1 MKQSPATELAYATGV
16 TALAVAVAWLCE
28 RLIGLTQLSLVFIT
42 AAIFVAVRTRM
53 WVAVVAAILGFLA
66 YNFFFLEPRYS
77 FFLVSAQ
84 SVGTVLMFLVAALI
98 CGRLANRLRS
108 QVLALRAEQSRGDA
122 LRIQAENERL
132 RASLLASVSHDL
144 RSPLA
149 AIVGSAESL
158 CLYRDKLSDADQAAL
173 ATSILD
179 EGQRL
184 DRYIQNLLDLTRIG
198 QGGMKLDR
206 GWVAL
211 GEIVGAV
218 LPRLRK
224 QYPSAQLQ
232 LDLPKSLP
240 LLNVHSAL
248 IEQALFNVLDNALK
262 FSPPG
267 QPVAMWARREGDW
280 IEIDVRDLGPGIAE
294 NDAMRVFEMFY
305 SGGRSDHGDAGKTG
319 TGMGLTI
326 SQGMVEAHGGS
337 IRVLPNT
344 DAGGTTMR
352 IRLPVTPPPAQP
364 PAED

>member
-1 MKQSPATELAYATGV
+1 MKDSPATELAYATVV
-16 TALAVAVAWLCE
+16 TALAIAVAWLCE
-28 RLIGLTQLSLVFIT
+28 RFIGLDQLSLVFIT
-42 AAIFVAVRTRM
+42 AVMFVAVRTRM
-53 WVAVVAAILGFLA
+53 WVAVFAAVLSFLA
-66 YNFFFLEPRYS
+66 YNFFFLEPRFT

-84 SVGTVLMFLVAALI
+84 SVGTVFMFLIAALI

-108 QVLALRAEQSRGDA
+108 QVLALRAERSRGDA

-158 CLYRDKLSDADQAAL
+158 CLYRDQLSASDQSTL
-173 ATSILD
+173 ATSILL

-198 QGGMKLDR
+198 QGELKLDR

-211 GEIVGAV
+211 GEIIGAV

-224 QYPSAQLQ
+224 QYPSMQLQ
-232 LDLPKSLP
+232 LELPDDLP

-248 IEQALFNVLDNALK
+248 IEQALFNVLDNACK

-267 QPVAMWARREGDW
+267 LPVVMSARRVAGW
-280 IEIDVRDLGPGIAE
+280 IEIDVRDFGPGIPAS
-294 NDAMRVFEMFY
+294 DAGRVFEMFY
-305 SGGRSDHGDAGKTG
+305 SNGRSDHGDTGKAG

-326 SQGMVEAHGGS
+326 SQGMLVAHGGDIS
-337 IRVLPNT
+337 VLPSGAV
-344 DAGGTTMR
+344 DGTTIR
-352 IRLPVTPPPAQP
+352 IRLPFTAPPAQP
-364 PAED
+364 PGED

>member
-1 MKQSPATELAYATGV
+1 MTSNPAPELAYATLA
-16 TALAVAVAWLCE
+16 TALAVAVAAACE
-28 RLIGLTQLSLVFIT
+28 RLIGLSELSLVFIT
-42 AAIFVAVRTRM
+42 AVMFVAVRTRM
-53 WVAVVAAILGFLA
+53 WVAVYAALLCFLA
-66 YNFFFLEPRYS
+66 YNFFFLEPRYT

-84 SVGTVLMFLVAALI
+84 SVGTVFMFLVVALI
-98 CGRLANRLRS
+98 CGRLANRLRE
-108 QVLALRAEQSRGDA
+108 QLIALRAEQSRGDA

-158 CLYRDKLSDADQAAL
+158 CLYRDQLSVGDQSTL
-173 ATSILD
+173 AESILL

-184 DRYIQNLLDLTRIG
+184 DRYIQNLLDLTRLG
-198 QGGMKLDR
+198 HGEMKLDR

-224 QYPSAQLQ
+224 LYPTMQLQ
-232 LDLPKSLP
+232 LQLPADLP

-262 FSPPG
+262 FSPANNA
-267 QPVAMWARREGDW
+267 VTLSARHDGDW
-280 IEIDVRDLGPGIAE
+280 IQIDIDDRGPGISE
-294 NDAMRVFEMFY
+294 GDAPHVFEMFY
-305 SGGRSDHGDAGKTG
+305 SGGTSSHGDTGKAG

-326 SQGMVEAHGGS
+326 SQGMVAAHGGT
-337 IRVLPNT
+337 IEALPG
-344 DAGGTTMR
+344 DGGIGTRMR
-352 IRLPVTPPPAQP
+352 IRLPFSAPPAQP
-364 PAED
+364 PVED